1 MGSLTRTSF
10 SQNKT
15 QRTNKIPE
23 YAKDFRKEWLY
34 IRGINKKCGEFLS
47 KVDFSGDIFNSI
59 KANSIKCHIKK
70 FLKAQE
76 RGRLKDISGFYFEY
90 FDVSAIEYLEEQ
102 LGEYSDLYVDPDSLE
117 FDQECYDLFIDRH
130 FPGYKEFFE
139 LISLINDKI
148 EKEDPIIIFKSDS
161 DSDNDNDN
169 DGDLYVDPDS
179 CEFNQEYYDLF
190 IDRHYPGY
198 KEFLELI
205 SLINDEI

>member
-1 MGSLTRTSF
+1 MSR
-10 SQNKT
+10 KVIP
-15 QRTNKIPE
+15 TNSESTKRKDKIPE

-76 RGRLKDISGFYFEY
+76 RGRLKDISGCSFNH
-90 FDVSAIEYLEEQ
+90 FDVNAIDYLEEQ
-102 LGEYSDLYVDPDSLE
+102 LGEYSDLYVDPYSFE
-117 FDQECYDLFIDRH
+117 FDQECFDFFIDRQ

-161 DSDNDNDN
+161 DTDSD
-169 DGDLYVDPDS
+169 
-179 CEFNQEYYDLF
+179 
-190 IDRHYPGY
+190 
-198 KEFLELI
+198 
-205 SLINDEI
+205 